1 MFSPLKMLPEY
12 TLCLGRE
19 NDYVAVNTSGIFL
32 LDKTTFEVKR
42 LLLDFFGASFGF
54 LSYDNRFLVL
64 GNARLGIRVYDLTV
78 MKNAGSFLPT
88 ASKPVYLMGMDIS
101 PDQKHI
107 YVIMNEA
114 KDPSIPPI
122 FFDDFL
128 SNSQSSLC
136 RLTFPDLKEE
146 GRFSVKE
153 HLSDFAYLPFLGKY
167 MTLSNQGEY
176 YLLEAD
182 NELTKANLQT
192 KGRDIIC
199 FDQKKL
205 FATLTDIG
213 IRLYDER
220 FEEQNKFD
228 ILPDEKETVS
238 TSMFGYENN
247 LPVANDDSSATKE
260 IYRERI
266 EWVRALDENRFIVLI
281 SDSMGAYQRFQ
292 VISFSD
298 GHVIDEWF
306 MGQVVNN
313 PNVLD
318 AHHISFYSNTGLVI
332 MEVKDDRE

>member
-1 MFSPLKMLPEY
+1 MFSLLKMLPEY
-12 TLCLGRE
+12 TFCLGRE
-19 NDYVAVNTSGIFL
+19 DDYVAVNTSGIFL
-32 LDKTTFEVKR
+32 LDKVTFEVKR
-42 LLLDFFGASFGF
+42 SLLDFFGASFGF
-54 LSYDNRFLVL
+54 LSYDSRFAVL
-64 GNARLGIRVYDLTV
+64 GNPRLGIRVYDLSSL
-78 MKNAGSFLPT
+78 KNVGSFLPT
-88 ASKPVYLMGMDIS
+88 ALKPAYLMGMDIS
-101 PDQKHI
+101 PDQEHI
-107 YVIMNEA
+107 YVIINEA

-128 SNSQSSLC
+128 SNSQSSIC

-146 GRFSVKE
+146 ERFSVKE
-153 HLSDFAYLPFLGKY
+153 HLSDFAYLSFLGKY
-167 MTLSNQGEY
+167 MTLSDQGEC

-182 NELTKANLQT
+182 SKLTKANLQT

-199 FDQKKL
+199 FGQKKL
-205 FATLTDIG
+205 LATLTDIG
-213 IRLYDER
+213 IRLYDEK

-228 ILPDEKETVS
+228 ILSDEKETVS
-238 TSMFGYENN
+238 SSMFGYENN
-247 LPVANDDSSATKE
+247 LPLVNDDPSATKE

-281 SDSMGAYQRFQ
+281 SDSMGAYQKLQ

-298 GHVIDEWF
+298 GHVIDERF

-318 AHHISFYSNTGLVI
+318 AHHISFYCNTGLVI